1 MEDNI
6 IINAVWGLGPYAV
19 EGILTPDSYTV
30 AKDAD
35 FTLLEAKITPKPV
48 QLVNSPEGGVE
59 EIPVAKDC
67 QDQGRSPLSA
77 VKLQLSVIR
86 DGVAGE
92 LNDKQQHLIA
102 RWRRGQDCR
111 PTPRPLPGSPGER
124 PGRRHCA

>member
-67 QDQGRSPLSA
+67 QDQGCARLCPRSNCSSA
-77 VKLQLSVIR
+77 SS
-86 DGVAGE
+86 GMAWP
-92 LNDKQQHLIA
+92 A
-102 RWRRGQDCR
+102 
-111 PTPRPLPGSPGER
+111 S
-124 PGRRHCA
+124 